1 MTKVVNIPPR
11 DRAEIEAQARTWLV
25 RLDGLPPGAGELRE
39 FREWLAR
46 SPLHRESFEDAARTW
61 GDMDVL
67 SRWLDTR
74 AEPDVRVRRPP
85 PMFRRAIFVAAGV
98 MAIAVLAA
106 WLALPAGWH
115 RQPRYS
121 EHFATSIG
129 EVRTVTLPDGSRVQL
144 NTGTRIAATIDG
156 RARLIRLDAGEA
168 WFQVAH
174 NPQVPFVV
182 YAGHVVVQA
191 VGTAFNVRLEDD
203 GVDLTVTEGRVELA
217 SMAQPVPADGELQ
230 LHPIEDAV
238 SRVPL
243 EQGQLAVVNG
253 GIELV
258 RRLALPEIER
268 TLSWRDGMLVFDNDR
283 LEDVVAEINR
293 YTPQK
298 IVISDS
304 ELRDLR
310 FGGYFRLDDVSSI
323 MATFEADF
331 GIRVARINDNVV
343 YLSRRRG
350 GG

>member
-1 MTKVVNIPPR
+1 
-11 DRAEIEAQARTWLV
+11 
-25 RLDGLPPGAGELRE
+25 
-39 FREWLAR
+39 
-46 SPLHRESFEDAARTW
+46 
-61 GDMDVL
+61 
-67 SRWLDTR
+67 
-74 AEPDVRVRRPP
+74 
-85 PMFRRAIFVAAGV
+85 MFRRAIFVAAGV

-182 YAGHVVVQA
+182 YAGHVAVQA

>member
-11 DRAEIEAQARTWLV
+11 DRAETEAQARTWLV

-67 SRWLDTR
+67 SRWLDTG

-182 YAGHVVVQA
+182 YAGHVAVQA